1 MKKTASKN
9 TRTLAALIVTLPLT
23 FAPLAVAQS
32 DVSGKLTDITR
43 NGTVRSGRSPA
54 SRGCNPV
61 EASKFSGKAPS
72 TADAANAANLAALF
86 VGTCSHAQINMNDH
100 SDPSNT
106 GSKTADVQAT
116 PEVVI
121 PVIRSECIGARIN
134 YSPALW
140 GIQSSD
146 DPTIKCSGPE
156 ADPAKTL
163 GRNIGTS
170 FQSEPFNGMEASS
183 AISGNTFEHIALRN
197 NSIVKATLTDVTV
210 VTNPIRHGEST
221 SNDVRIGGI
230 VIK

>member
-1 MKKTASKN
+1 MKKTGSKN
-9 TRTLAALIVTLPLT
+9 TRTLAALVVTLPLT

-32 DVSGKLTDITR
+32 DISGKLTDIAK
-43 NGTVRSGRSPA
+43 NGTVRSGGSPA
-54 SRGCNPV
+54 SRGCNSV
-61 EASKFSGKAPS
+61 AASKFSGKAPS
-72 TADAANAANLAALF
+72 TANAANLAALF
-86 VGTCSHAQINMNDH
+86 VGTCSHAQINVKYH

-121 PVIRSECIGARIN
+121 PVIRSECIGAHIN
-134 YSPALW
+134 YSLALW

-163 GRNIGTS
+163 GRNIGTEI
-170 FQSEPFNGMEASS
+170 QSEPFNGMEASS

-221 SNDVRIGGI
+221 SNDVRVGGI